1 MFKKLIL
8 GAAAAAF
15 AMLCALTALPT
26 HAQGDNLLINP
37 GMEKP
42 YEGQGAADLT
52 APNGWRVWYSGVA
65 PVSFPHVDASQIHGG
80 QAAWNQNR
88 GFQVFTAGGYQQVT
102 GIRPGSIM
110 RGSVYGLVYTCNDGT
125 SSCINGSGQRISDR
139 VANASIRVG
148 IDPSGGTDP
157 NSTLIVW
164 SPLSAAYD
172 SWTSISVD
180 ATACNITVTLF
191 LYATQ
196 GLPLALNNVYWDD
209 AFLRIQQPGTGGN
222 VTCANPA
229 PGGTPGAAG
238 ATAAPPTQAFA
249 PFVQKQQGEVQA
261 DGTIV
266 HIVKTGDTLAA
277 IAVAYGISFD
287 QIRDLNG
294 FKPGEGGYLQIGQ
307 KIIVGKA
314 QPGTLTETPAAG
326 STASILKVTATSL
339 PTLAASNATSI
350 VLAFTQQAP
359 LAPPTAQG
367 AIIIPTVTPI
377 RRTATPAIIIPTA
390 TKAAQSASGTPAVT
404 AIAQAPQRTIEPAQ
418 VVENVVVLLLRAWL
432 STLAAG

>member
-1 MFKKLIL
+1 MIKKLIL
-8 GAAAAAF
+8 GTAAAVF
-15 AMLCALTALPT
+15 AMLCALPT
-26 HAQGDNLLINP
+26 HAQGDNLLVNP

-42 YEGQGAADLT
+42 FEGQGAADLT

-80 QAAWNQNR
+80 QTAWNMNR

-102 GIRPGSIM
+102 GIRPGSIL

-125 SSCINGSGQRISDR
+125 TSCINGSGQRISDR

-157 NSTLIVW
+157 NSTQIVW

-172 SWTSISVD
+172 TWTSISVD

-209 AFLRIQQPGTGGN
+209 AFLRIQQQGTGGN

-229 PGGTPGAAG
+229 SGGTPGAGG

-249 PFVQKQQGEVQA
+249 PFVQKQQGEVQP

-314 QPGTLTETPAAG
+314 QPVTPTDSPAAA

-339 PTLAASNATSI
+339 PTIAAPSNNATAI
-350 VLAFTQQAP
+350 VLSFTQQAP

-367 AIIIPTVTPI
+367 GIIIPTVTPI
-377 RRTATPAIIIPTA
+377 RRTATPVIIIPTG
-390 TKAAQSASGTPAVT
+390 TKAAPVVSGTPALT
-404 AIAQAPQRTIEPAQ
+404 AVAQAPQRAVEPAQ